1 VALAASVGA
10 TLLAGLETLDA
21 HGIDMP
27 RPLSILGANAL
38 TAWVLQYVLVFYPV
52 TYAITPPDLSVA
64 ANLGMVVLVAIG
76 LMATTLALARRGIRI
91 PI

>member
-1 VALAASVGA
+1 
-10 TLLAGLETLDA
+10 
-21 HGIDMP
+21 MP

-52 TYAITPPDLSVA
+52 TYAITPPDLSVG